1 MSKNNAIMVKL
12 KDGRLG
18 IVPCK
23 QPKGLPEGK
32 VSVEL
37 CDTAL
42 IGLYKVAK
50 VDTKNDLS
58 IWSGQG
64 Q

>member
-1 MSKNNAIMVKL
+1 MSKNSAMMVKL

-18 IVPCK
+18 IVPAK

-37 CDTAL
+37 CDTAWFRTGVKL
-42 IGLYKVAK
+42 
-50 VDTKNDLS
+50 LS
-58 IWSGQG
+58 KLDGVEIMGFID
-64 Q
+64 

>member
-1 MSKNNAIMVKL
+1 MKKNSGRMVKL

-18 IVPCK
+18 IVPAQ

-37 CDTAL
+37 CDTAWFRTGEK
-42 IGLYKVAK
+42 I
-50 VDTKNDLS
+50 LS
-58 IWSGQG
+58 TLRGAESVGFID
-64 Q
+64 